1 MKRDGTVGTCI
12 QKQATNMNSQDPRV
26 RRLKIGPAGNEVWL
40 EEGENWDVY
49 EVFHQEKRG
58 AHHEHVGCVHAP
70 NAELALVFAKEQFAR
85 RKKCVN
91 IWVVRSAD
99 IVGTSEEDEDLF
111 ANNAE
116 KTYRD
121 ASGFRVMEKIN
132 RFKKAKMNAER
143 PDGGE
148 S

>member
-1 MKRDGTVGTCI
+1 MKD
-12 QKQATNMNSQDPRV
+12 SLDPRV
-26 RRLKIGPAGNEVWL
+26 NRLRLDHTDNPVTV
-40 EEGENWDVY
+40 EEGENWNVF

-70 NAELALVFAKEQFAR
+70 DAEMALIFAKEQYGR

-99 IVGTSEEDEDLF
+99 ILAFDVADEDMF
-111 ANNAE
+111 ANNLE

-121 ASGFRVMEKIN
+121 ASGFKVMEKIN
-132 RFKKAKMNAER
+132 KFKSQAKA
-143 PDGGE
+143 DH
-148 S
+148 

>member
-1 MKRDGTVGTCI
+1 MD
-12 QKQATNMNSQDPRV
+12 QPHHSLDPRV
-26 RRLKIGPAGNEVWL
+26 NRLHLPESGGPVEVQ
-40 EEGENWDVY
+40 EGENWNSF

-70 NAELALVFAKEQFAR
+70 NAQLALVFAKEQFAR

-91 IWVVRSAD
+91 LWVVRSSD
-99 IVGTSEEDEDLF
+99 ILAFNAEDEDMF

-121 ASGFRVMEKIN
+121 ASGFKVMEKIN
-132 RFKKAKMNAER
+132 QFKKSTNDKK
-143 PDGGE
+143 
-148 S
+148 

>member
-1 MKRDGTVGTCI
+1 MD
-12 QKQATNMNSQDPRV
+12 QPHHSLDPRV
-26 RRLKIGPAGNEVWL
+26 NRLQLLESGEPVEVQ
-40 EEGENWDVY
+40 EGENWNSF

-70 NAELALVFAKEQFAR
+70 NAQLALVFAKEQFAR

-91 IWVVRSAD
+91 LWVVRSSD
-99 IVGTSEEDEDLF
+99 ILAFNAEDEDMF

-121 ASGFRVMEKIN
+121 ASGFKVMEKIN
-132 RFKKAKMNAER
+132 QFKKSANDKK
-143 PDGGE
+143 
-148 S
+148 

>member
-1 MKRDGTVGTCI
+1 MDQPQT
-12 QKQATNMNSQDPRV
+12 SLDPRV
-26 RRLKIGPAGNEVWL
+26 NRLQLRESGEPVEVQ
-40 EEGENWDVY
+40 EGENWNSF

-70 NAELALVFAKEQFAR
+70 NAQLALVFAKEQFAR

-91 IWVVRSAD
+91 LWVVRSAD
-99 IVGTSEEDEDLF
+99 ILAFNAEDEDMF

-121 ASGFRVMEKIN
+121 ASGFKVMEKIN
-132 RFKKAKMNAER
+132 QFKKSTHDKK
-143 PDGGE
+143 
-148 S
+148 

>member
-1 MKRDGTVGTCI
+1 MD
-12 QKQATNMNSQDPRV
+12 QPQYSLDPRV
-26 RRLKIGPAGNEVWL
+26 NRLQLRESGEPVEVQ
-40 EEGENWDVY
+40 EGENWNSF

-70 NAELALVFAKEQFAR
+70 NAQLALVFAKEQFAR

-91 IWVVRSAD
+91 LWVVRSAD
-99 IVGTSEEDEDLF
+99 ILAFNAEDEDMF

-121 ASGFRVMEKIN
+121 ASGFKVMEKIN
-132 RFKKAKMNAER
+132 QFKKSTHDKK
-143 PDGGE
+143 
-148 S
+148 